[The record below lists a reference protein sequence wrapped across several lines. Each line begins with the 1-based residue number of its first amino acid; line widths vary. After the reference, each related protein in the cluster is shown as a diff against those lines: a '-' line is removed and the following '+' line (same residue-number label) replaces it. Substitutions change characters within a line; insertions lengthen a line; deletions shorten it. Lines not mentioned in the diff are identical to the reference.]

1 MKHAPNIVIIEE
13 DPAASADLAGR
24 LRGIGITEYHTV
36 TPTLSV
42 REISTHNPDLAIIGE
57 SMDPETWLKCVHLL
71 KILGPSLPIITFT
84 RYKNDFEELRESVPS
99 PFEGIFFIEPDL
111 GLKEFQRKLSKALK
125 QKGQGNNHEVPI
137 LIGQSKEILEIRR
150 KISAVSDKDIT
161 ALITGETGTG
171 KELIARS
178 IHFNSLREKG
188 PIVKINCT
196 ALPGDLLESEVFGF
210 QKGAFTGAHR
220 NKPGRIELAHK
231 GTLFIDEIGALS
243 VSLQAKFLQILED
256 KAFSR
261 LGGTHDRSLDIR
273 VIAATNADLGRMLR
287 EGTFRKDLYYRLNMF
302 NISVSPL
309 RERRV
314 DIPLLIHYF
323 LNKYCFELKKDVIEM
338 PPEVRAFLMKYHW
351 PGNVREL
358 ENIIR
363 RAIVLKSWN
372 FVFSELQGN
381 SHDSSREA
389 RLSSD
394 SVVHAGRWPEERLR
408 QFLTDNSLSL
418 KRITKAYVSEAEREM
433 ILKALRSTEWN
444 RKKAAERLKVSYKT
458 LLNRIEEYDLKP

>member
-1 MKHAPNIVIIEE
+1 MKRAPNIVIIEQ

-24 LRGIGITEYHTV
+24 LRGLGIKEYHTLAS
-36 TPTLSV
+36 TISI
-42 REISTHNPDLAIIGE
+42 REVSTHNPDLAIIGE

-84 RYKNDFEELRESVPS
+84 KYKNDFAELGECDPS
-99 PFEGIFFIEPDL
+99 PFEGICFIEPDL
-111 GLKEFQRKLSKALK
+111 GLKELQKKLYQALREK
-125 QKGQGNNHEVPI
+125 EQDNNHEVPI
-137 LIGQSKEILEIRR
+137 LIGRSKEILEIRR

-161 ALITGETGTG
+161 VLITGETGTG

-178 IHFNSLREKG
+178 VHFNSTRKKG

-196 ALPGDLLESEVFGF
+196 ALPSDLLESEVFGF

-261 LGGTHDRSLDIR
+261 LGGTHDRALDIR
-273 VIAATNADLGRMLR
+273 VIAATNADLSRMLR

-302 NISVSPL
+302 HIGVSPL

-323 LNKYCFELKKDVIEM
+323 LNKYSFELNKDVIEM
-338 PPEVRAFLMKYHW
+338 PPEVKAFLTDYHW

-381 SHDSSREA
+381 GHDRSREVHLPQDSIA
-389 RLSSD
+389 RPW
-394 SVVHAGRWPEERLR
+394 RWPEERLK
-408 QFLTDNSLSL
+408 QFLTDKSLSL
-418 KRITKAYVSEAEREM
+418 KKITKAYVSEAEKEM

-444 RKKAAERLKVSYKT
+444 RKKAAQRLKVSYKT